1 MKVLKKI
8 DYNAPVVLSFAI
20 VSFIA
25 LILAY
30 ITSGAVN
37 TLLFSTYRFSMLS
50 PMTYL
55 RMFTHVLGHA
65 NWEHYSGNMMIILLI
80 GPMLEEKYGSKKL
93 LSLILLTAFITG
105 AVNNLIFPNTAL
117 LGASGVAFMMIVL
130 SSVTSFRDGKI
141 PLTLIVTVIL
151 YLGGQ
156 IADGLFA
163 RDNIS
168 QLTHILGGIIGGV
181 YGVMAHGKGSYEA

>member
-80 GPMLEEKYGSKKL
+80 EKKL
-93 LSLILLTAFITG
+93 L
-105 AVNNLIFPNTAL
+105 
-117 LGASGVAFMMIVL
+117 
-130 SSVTSFRDGKI
+130 
-141 PLTLIVTVIL
+141 
-151 YLGGQ
+151 
-156 IADGLFA
+156 
-163 RDNIS
+163 
-168 QLTHILGGIIGGV
+168 
-181 YGVMAHGKGSYEA
+181 

>member
-117 LGASGVAFMMIVL
+117 LGASGVAFMMIIL
-130 SSVTSFRDGKI
+130 GSVTSFRDGKI

-151 YLGGQ
+151 YLGVQ
-156 IADGLFA
+156 IAEGLFEM
-163 RDNIS
+163 DNIS
-168 QLTHILGGIIGGV
+168 QLTHILGGLIGGA